1 MNYPFRLICLS
12 SSIGFI
18 CGGMLKCLSQ
28 TDSAALDLVQYASP
42 ACGTAGG
49 ANLFPGPVLPFGMI
63 QWSPDTEMG
72 HHMGG
77 YSYYDSRI
85 SDFSVEHMNGAG
97 CSYGE
102 DFGIMPISGNAPTN
116 PPTNRATFA
125 ATFSHDNEIATP
137 GYYGVR
143 FDNGIKTELTTTT
156 RTGFGR
162 FTYPHQDGATLMI
175 NAASDVNGPDASGI
189 EINPGSRE
197 VTGWSVGG
205 YFCNRRHANQRDI
218 RTIYFY
224 AVFDRPFA
232 GYSTWADD
240 HLVKG
245 RAKASGTTSGGY
257 VRFDTSGGSTILA
270 KVGISYVSVANAKAN
285 VEAENPVSAF
295 SSEDF
300 DNTAKSARDTW
311 NSWLNKI
318 QVRGGAPD
326 DLKTFYSIFYHA
338 LVSPNVVSD
347 VNGQYTGYDGEV
359 HTTAD
364 GRAQYGMYSG
374 WDIYRS
380 EAQLI
385 GMLAPKE
392 ASDMAQSLVV
402 DYQQGGTF
410 PRWGVLTEDSGV
422 MMGDPAAPIIADFYA
437 FGATN
442 FDTRAALAG
451 LVNAAT
457 NPAVYAPRTKTRER
471 DALADYLQLGYVP
484 EHQTG
489 GYGNVSMTLEYA
501 SADFGLSQFAAA
513 LGDKKDSRMLLRHAQ
528 NWRNVYNP
536 ATGYDQ
542 MRRRDGSW
550 APGFVHNRSRY
561 DGDTAYVEGSAA
573 QYRWMVPFDL
583 KGLAEVLGGRRNAI
597 QQLDIFHTKL
607 NDGGNTIYANLGNEP
622 CLETPWIYDFWG
634 APYKTQAMV
643 RRAMNELYS
652 MQPNGYPGNDDLGE
666 MSSWFVFGAL
676 GMYPELPGSDILV
689 LGSPLFPAAVVHLE
703 AGDITITATGAAKDA
718 PYVQSL
724 KVNGKTWNKPWLR
737 LSQISDDG
745 KLAYDLGTTPNT
757 HWGSRP
763 SEAPPSYSK

>member
-1 MNYPFRLICLS
+1 
-12 SSIGFI
+12 
-18 CGGMLKCLSQ
+18 
-28 TDSAALDLVQYASP
+28 
-42 ACGTAGG
+42 
-49 ANLFPGPVLPFGMI
+49 
-63 QWSPDTEMG
+63 
-72 HHMGG
+72 
-77 YSYYDSRI
+77 
-85 SDFSVEHMNGAG
+85 
-97 CSYGE
+97 
-102 DFGIMPISGNAPTN
+102 
-116 PPTNRATFA
+116 
-125 ATFSHDNEIATP
+125 
-137 GYYGVR
+137 
-143 FDNGIKTELTTTT
+143 
-156 RTGFGR
+156 
-162 FTYPHQDGATLMI
+162 
-175 NAASDVNGPDASGI
+175 
-189 EINPGSRE
+189 
-197 VTGWSVGG
+197 
-205 YFCNRRHANQRDI
+205 
-218 RTIYFY
+218 
-224 AVFDRPFA
+224 
-232 GYSTWADD
+232 
-240 HLVKG
+240 
-245 RAKASGTTSGGY
+245 
-257 VRFDTSGGSTILA
+257 
-270 KVGISYVSVANAKAN
+270 
-285 VEAENPVSAF
+285 
-295 SSEDF
+295 
-300 DNTAKSARDTW
+300 
-311 NSWLNKI
+311 
-318 QVRGGAPD
+318 
-326 DLKTFYSIFYHA
+326 
-338 LVSPNVVSD
+338 
-347 VNGQYTGYDGEV
+347 
-359 HTTAD
+359 
-364 GRAQYGMYSG
+364 
-374 WDIYRS
+374 
-380 EAQLI
+380 
-385 GMLAPKE
+385 
-392 ASDMAQSLVV
+392 
-402 DYQQGGTF
+402 
-410 PRWGVLTEDSGV
+410 
-422 MMGDPAAPIIADFYA
+422 IIADFYA